1 MKFFRPLLPPSI
13 FTGRRHEMLIYEAS
27 IKYIAGIN
35 RTRALLAEQAEKIFF
50 ISAFSLSIGHFF
62 NKSFS
67 GWRARGACDYCFS
80 IVFRRA
86 RGKKEFFLSLFS
98 LDGPKRCKFD
108 LFRSVIYGIFIEIY
122 GLGSTFSYF
131 FFSSS
136 ASQAFVYTA
145 HP

>member
-1 MKFFRPLLPPSI
+1 VKFFRPLLPPSI

-35 RTRALLAEQAEKIFF
+35 RTRSLLAEQAEKIFF

-86 RGKKEFFLSLFS
+86 RGEKRVFF
-98 LDGPKRCKFD
+98 
-108 LFRSVIYGIFIEIY
+108 VIIFIGRAKEMQI
-122 GLGSTFSYF
+122 
-131 FFSSS
+131 
-136 ASQAFVYTA
+136 
-145 HP
+145 